1 MKDLEKQFDGEMRDV
16 YISAKRECGYNAT
29 RFLQMLSDQGG
40 VKTAKQLIQ
49 KPGGAEGFI
58 ALMTHQRPDLTVEAR
73 VLKPEYHDLFSD
85 DDRAICRERLEQF
98 EKQR

>member
-1 MKDLEKQFDGEMRDV
+1 MTDLEKQFNREMRDV

-49 KPGGAEGFI
+49 RKIRRKKP
-58 ALMTHQRPDLTVEAR
+58 R
-73 VLKPEYHDLFSD
+73 LFTR
-85 DDRAICRERLEQF
+85 RAV
-98 EKQR
+98 